1 MFKFFEMCYVDF
13 FGGRGDDGECV
24 SVVQVGWCGCF
35 LCLMSCGGSAPGFG
49 GLGSLGSSFGI

>member
-1 MFKFFEMCYVDF
+1 MLTFLVGAAMM
-13 FGGRGDDGECV
+13 V
-24 SVVQVGWCGCF
+24 SVLVLFRLGGVGAF